1 MRREGSI
8 LPAEARDVSAI
19 LVRARLAASA
29 LPGPPPGLPDDLGT
43 AYGIQHHSIDRWP
56 DTVAGWK
63 VGGVPSDYVER
74 FNETRLAGPIFSQ
87 TVVHATES
95 CTASMP
101 VFAGGFAAIEPEFV
115 LRLGRTRDED
125 RLYIGAEIASSPIP
139 SINDYGPIAVIS
151 DFGNNNGLLVGPEIE
166 GWRKERQPV
175 TVVCEID
182 GEQIASRDIP
192 VLGENVEAAREFLS
206 ALSDK
211 LSFDLP
217 EGSLVSSGAIT
228 GVHEAQIGARSKL
241 DFGRFGVLHLELTE
255 AKPLV

>member
-1 MRREGSI
+1 MIRERSI
-8 LPAEARDVSAI
+8 LPAEAKNVSAT

-29 LPGPPPGLPDDLGT
+29 LPGPPQGLPDDLDT
-43 AYGIQHHSIDRWP
+43 AYGIQHHSIERWP

-63 VGGVPSDYVER
+63 VGGVPADYVER
-74 FNETRLAGPIFSQ
+74 FKETRLAGPIFRR

-95 CTASMP
+95 GAASMP
-101 VFAGGFAAIEPEFV
+101 VFSGGFAAIEPEFV
-115 LRLGRTRDED
+115 LRLGRTREED
-125 RLYIGAEIASSPIP
+125 RLFIGAEIASSPIP
-139 SINDYGPIAVIS
+139 SINDYGPVAVVS

-166 GWRKERQPV
+166 GWRNERQPV

-182 GEQIASRDIP
+182 GEQIASRDIL
-192 VLGENVEAAREFLS
+192 VLSENVEAAREFLS
-206 ALSDK
+206 ALSNK
-211 LSFDLP
+211 LGFELP